1 MSVPFVQPA
10 LAYASYSSY
19 KKPISLPEWRRLDK
33 ADLWEDVEAGL
44 ESAPG
49 EIIGQSGSSL
59 LPILV
64 VLEGVAT

>member
-1 MSVPFVQPA
+1 M
-10 LAYASYSSY
+10 
-19 KKPISLPEWRRLDK
+19 PEWHRLDK